1 MILSANE
8 KSSHAGLATFAIS
21 LIFLNYCFLCYYEF
35 SNFSFPVKMVAKQP
49 RFCVCNA
56 TELKGCV
63 WPFAYDSRFSTQCT
77 RNEDN
82 SRVLVYLFF
91 FFNLL
96 CVAEIMFDGARW
108 PTKRLW
114 SGKQLVQF
122 HTGVIHNW
130 FRVALLFSSQW
141 RISKMRHMLWFRY
154 CDPVTNPPFF
164 VLTRKTQHVRVVFS
178 EQQWAHTNSK
188 WQQNGIGALEIL
200 RQGVRFTFVFMQIL
214 DGVEF
219 RY

>member
-8 KSSHAGLATFAIS
+8 KSSHAGLATFAIG
-21 LIFLNYCFLCYYEF
+21 LIFFPYCFLCHYEF

-91 FFNLL
+91 
-96 CVAEIMFDGARW
+96 
-108 PTKRLW
+108 
-114 SGKQLVQF
+114 
-122 HTGVIHNW
+122 
-130 FRVALLFSSQW
+130 
-141 RISKMRHMLWFRY
+141 
-154 CDPVTNPPFF
+154 
-164 VLTRKTQHVRVVFS
+164 
-178 EQQWAHTNSK
+178 
-188 WQQNGIGALEIL
+188 
-200 RQGVRFTFVFMQIL
+200 
-214 DGVEF
+214 
-219 RY
+219 